1 MIEALI
7 IPIAQAA
14 AASSAEGHAQAASG
28 LPQFD
33 TSTFSS
39 QTFWSIVSFLI
50 LVALLN
56 KYVLPAIR
64 HILDARG
71 KSIQEDID
79 SAKQSRAEAD
89 KALAEY
95 RQMISSARESAAQI
109 MDETKRE
116 AMIYRETTLK
126 SLEEEMDRRKTVA
139 VEEIEQSKRA
149 AMQEIAAHAVSI
161 ALLATE
167 KLLAKSVTENEASR
181 MVDEAIVQLERQK
194 HSLH

>member
-1 MIEALI
+1 MIEALL

-14 AASSAEGHAQAASG
+14 TGGATDGHPPSSG

-56 KYVLPAIR
+56 KYVIPAIR
-64 HILDARG
+64 NILDARS
-71 KSIQEDID
+71 KSIQEDING
-79 SAKQSRAEAD
+79 AKQSRVDAD

-95 RQMISSARESAAQI
+95 RRLISTARESAAQI
-109 MDETKRE
+109 MDETRRE
-116 AMIYRETTLK
+116 AIAYRDNALK
-126 SLEEEMDRRKTVA
+126 TLEEESARKKA
-139 VEEIEQSKRA
+139 VVMEEIEQSKRA
-149 AMQEIAAHAVSI
+149 AMQEIATHAVEI

-167 KLLAKSVTENEASR
+167 KLLAKSVTAADANQ
-181 MVDEAIVQLERQK
+181 MVDEAIRQMGQQRPII
-194 HSLH
+194 H

>member
-1 MIEALI
+1 MLEALL

-14 AASSAEGHAQAASG
+14 AAGGGADHPASSG

-56 KYVLPAIR
+56 KYVIPAIR
-64 HILDARG
+64 TILDARG
-71 KSIQEDID
+71 KAIQEEID
-79 SAKQSRAEAD
+79 SAKKSRTDAD

-95 RQMISSARESAAQI
+95 RQLISSARESAAQI
-109 MDETKRE
+109 MDEARRE
-116 AMIYRETTLK
+116 AILYRDSAIK
-126 SLEEEMDRRKTVA
+126 AIEEEGSQKKAA
-139 VEEIEQSKRA
+139 VMEEIEQGKRA
-149 AMQEIAAHAVSI
+149 AMQEISRHAVDI

-167 KLLAKSVTENEASR
+167 KLLARSVTAADASQ
-181 MVDEAIVQLERQK
+181 MVDEAIHQIEQQRPSI
-194 HSLH
+194 H